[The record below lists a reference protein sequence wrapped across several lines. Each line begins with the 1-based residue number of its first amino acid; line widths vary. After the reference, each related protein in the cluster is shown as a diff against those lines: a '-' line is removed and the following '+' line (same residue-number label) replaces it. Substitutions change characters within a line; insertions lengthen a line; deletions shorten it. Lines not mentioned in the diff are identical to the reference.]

1 MFKLNV
7 LNVESDS
14 PVDPPFTNQSKVGRP
29 PPNNGVEVTV
39 IRSPLQIVVPELMLM
54 LIEGV
59 SKETTVTSMLLLVAV
74 DGLGHSSLLVSTQ
87 VTTSPSTSVDVL
99 KVVLSVPTLLP
110 FTFH

>member
-1 MFKLNV
+1 M

-14 PVDPPFTNQSKVGRP
+14 PVDIPFTNQSKVGRP